1 MNGFARHHIET
12 PIGPLTIEVDDDALT
27 LLEFGAIGKA
37 TPGGPARGVGTETA
51 RQLAAYFAGKL
62 RQFDLPLRAEGTPFR
77 KKVWQALRAV
87 PYGQTPI
94 PRRAPSAAP
103 AAPTRSPSS
112 YRATALSVPA
122 AGSAASRAATAVPQK
137 IYCSNMKRR
146 SAGSRSKEQHRRE
159 QKNAGQNDQYRRAGR
174 RNISRLSRNA

>member
-37 TPGGPARGVGTETA
+37 TPGGPARGVGAETA

-77 KKVWQALRAV
+77 KKVWQAFRAV
-87 PYGQTPI
+87 PYGQTRSYGEI
-94 PRRAPSAAP
+94 AHAVDSAPRAVGGATRLP
-103 AAPTRSPSS
+103 AAPRRRGSGWP
-112 YRATALSVPA
+112 RLAPIKKVQRIIQRRGPHA
-122 AGSAASRAATAVPQK
+122 AGDQGLKVF
-137 IYCSNMKRR
+137 NW
-146 SAGSRSKEQHRRE
+146 
-159 QKNAGQNDQYRRAGR
+159 NFQN
-174 RNISRLSRNA
+174 

>member
-1 MNGFARHHIET
+1 MNGFARYHIET

-37 TPGGPARGVGTETA
+37 TPGGPARGVGAETA

-87 PYGQTPI
+87 PYGQTRSYGEIAHAVDSAPRAVGGACGANPI
-94 PRRAPSAAP
+94 AIIVPCHRIVGAGGWIGGFSGGDGCATKNILLEHETPERRL
-103 AAPTRSPSS
+103 
-112 YRATALSVPA
+112 AL
-122 AGSAASRAATAVPQK
+122 
-137 IYCSNMKRR
+137 
-146 SAGSRSKEQHRRE
+146 
-159 QKNAGQNDQYRRAGR
+159 
-174 RNISRLSRNA
+174 

>member
-37 TPGGPARGVGTETA
+37 TPGGPARGVGAETA

-87 PYGQTPI
+87 PYGQTRSYGEIAHAVDSAPRAVGGACGANPI
-94 PRRAPSAAP
+94 AIIVPCHRIVGAGGWIGGFSGGDGCATKHLLLELETPQPR
-103 AAPTRSPSS
+103 
-112 YRATALSVPA
+112 L
-122 AGSAASRAATAVPQK
+122 AV
-137 IYCSNMKRR
+137 
-146 SAGSRSKEQHRRE
+146 
-159 QKNAGQNDQYRRAGR
+159 
-174 RNISRLSRNA
+174 

>member
-37 TPGGPARGVGTETA
+37 TPGGPARGVGAETA

-77 KKVWQALRAV
+77 QKVWQALRAV
-87 PYGQTPI
+87 PYGQTRSYGKIAHAVDSAPRAVGGACGANPI
-94 PRRAPSAAP
+94 AIIVPCHRIVGAGGWIGGFSGGDGCATKNILLEHETPERRL
-103 AAPTRSPSS
+103 
-112 YRATALSVPA
+112 AL
-122 AGSAASRAATAVPQK
+122 
-137 IYCSNMKRR
+137 
-146 SAGSRSKEQHRRE
+146 
-159 QKNAGQNDQYRRAGR
+159 
-174 RNISRLSRNA
+174 

>member
-37 TPGGPARGVGTETA
+37 PPGGPARGVGAETA

-87 PYGQTPI
+87 PYGQTRSYGEIAHAVDSAPRAVGGACGANPI
-94 PRRAPSAAP
+94 AIIVPCHRIVGAGGWIGGFSGGDGC
-103 AAPTRSPSS
+103 
-112 YRATALSVPA
+112 ATKNILLEHE
-122 AGSAASRAATAVPQK
+122 TPQRK
-137 IYCSNMKRR
+137 LAI
-146 SAGSRSKEQHRRE
+146 
-159 QKNAGQNDQYRRAGR
+159 
-174 RNISRLSRNA
+174 